1 MWSIKR
7 ILRPLRA
14 LVPLTAVL
22 VAGCGGSGNQ
32 DEQYFYRMTNAVP
45 FLGSGVTFMVNK
57 EISTAGVAYGA
68 DTPYV
73 ETDLEEP
80 NVFYDILDAATNEF
94 LDSIVAE
101 KTDDESL
108 HLFAVGIKNGPTTLQ
123 PIAQLAPVIV
133 NRTTPQ
139 GNARIV
145 FVNGYCRRAGVQ
157 TPNVD
162 LIRSGQ
168 IQPII
173 SDLAFAGSQT
183 LVLPAGTYTLSA
195 RYAGLMSGTF
205 LVSPPQDFEA
215 NKVYIVLLQG
225 VEDAVAPYS
234 PEFRIFE
241 EPIRDP

>member
-1 MWSIKR
+1 MWSLKLNFR
-7 ILRPLRA
+7 RLLV
-14 LVPLTAVL
+14 LVPLAAV
-22 VAGCGGSGNQ
+22 VVIGCGGSGNP
-32 DEQYFYRMTNAVP
+32 DEQYFYRLTNAVP
-45 FLGSGVTFMVNK
+45 FLSNGVDFMVNK
-57 EISTAGVAYGA
+57 EVSTSGVAYGS
-68 DTPYV
+68 DTPFV

-80 NVFYDILDAATNEF
+80 NIFYDVLDSATHEF

-101 KTDDESL
+101 KSDEVSL
-108 HLFAVGIKNGPTTLQ
+108 HLFAVGIKNGPVTLQ

-139 GNARIV
+139 GNARLV

-157 TPNVD
+157 TPHVD

-168 IQPII
+168 IQPVIADI
-173 SDLAFAGSQT
+173 AFAGSST
-183 LVLPAGTYTLSA
+183 FVLPAGTYTFSA

-205 LVSPPQDFEA
+205 LTSPPQMLDA

-225 VEDAVAPYS
+225 VEDAAAPHQ